1 MNYLSD
7 KEFQR
12 YDRQIKIFGIEAQKK
27 LKKSK
32 VTIIGLGGLG
42 SASATYLAALGV
54 GNLRLVDKEKVEL
67 SNLNRQVIHWTT
79 DIGKLKTLSAFEKLS
94 KLNPEINIETL
105 NLGVTEENVHEIIKD
120 SDLVMDALDNWKTRF
135 IVNDACVQDKIPFI
149 HAGVREFQGQVF
161 VVKPR
166 EGACLRCLL
175 PKIPKEERDVPVVGP
190 IVGVVALIQ
199 TVEALKLLTGFG
211 QPQISTLLFYDA
223 RIQGIEKIKVKKSQ
237 KCPVCSKFG

>member
-1 MNYLSD
+1 MNIWETSKISKNLARKITVFSLLLLSFSLILFLRKD
-7 KEFQR
+7 LMSQPTF
-12 YDRQIKIFGIEAQKK
+12 
-27 LKKSK
+27 
-32 VTIIGLGGLG
+32 
-42 SASATYLAALGV
+42 TYA
-54 GNLRLVDKEKVEL
+54 
-67 SNLNRQVIHWTT
+67 
-79 DIGKLKTLSAFEKLS
+79 
-94 KLNPEINIETL
+94 LNPEINIETL